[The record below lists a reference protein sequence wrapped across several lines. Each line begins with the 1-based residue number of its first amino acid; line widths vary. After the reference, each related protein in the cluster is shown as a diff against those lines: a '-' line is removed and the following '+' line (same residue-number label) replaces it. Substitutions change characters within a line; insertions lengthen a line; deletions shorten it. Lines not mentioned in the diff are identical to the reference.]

1 MKEASMQL
9 CNVYSKSIYLLLLMS
24 MSASDES
31 MWKKIMSHSKDLDC
45 FDETY
50 YQAMR
55 RFDVTGEAETMLKKL
70 DDEKNVYLK
79 WYEYLEYQFEAIYK
93 EIDDTVLRYQGSM
106 PENLME
112 CLYAIKTCSL
122 VELILGKGINTK
134 MFYTDMEGKEYIE
147 NIPFS
152 LYCNQA
158 TQKVTPIF
166 SVNEGIDGADT
177 LRDYISYMNR
187 LYVILTKYLKDGR
200 LRSDGTLKIFEEH
213 KIGSVGSSVLIVKNN
228 MEVK

>member
-1 MKEASMQL
+1 MKIDFQYSQQQFTETSLDKYKPNRSICRTLLNLVTGYITGYMVYLFTVVIPTLYRNRVIMKEASMQL

-152 LYCNQA
+152 LYC
-158 TQKVTPIF
+158 
-166 SVNEGIDGADT
+166 
-177 LRDYISYMNR
+177 
-187 LYVILTKYLKDGR
+187 
-200 LRSDGTLKIFEEH
+200 
-213 KIGSVGSSVLIVKNN
+213 KNN
-228 MEVK
+228 LILFHYN